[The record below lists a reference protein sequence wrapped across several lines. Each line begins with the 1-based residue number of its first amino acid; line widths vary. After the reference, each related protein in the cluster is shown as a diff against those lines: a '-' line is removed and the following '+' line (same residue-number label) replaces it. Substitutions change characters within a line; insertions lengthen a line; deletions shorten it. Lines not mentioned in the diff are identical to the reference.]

1 MDGKAFPRRYNGN
14 NSKFTTLKKSYT
26 IKKCHKQSKK
36 PNDDQEII
44 FSIHEMQ
51 SAIIPNIKKRPC
63 NSKKTLST
71 VEIWA
76 KK

>member
-1 MDGKAFPRRYNGN
+1 MAKLFQEDTMETIQNLLHF
-14 NSKFTTLKKSYT
+14 KKSYT
-26 IKKCHKQSKK
+26 VRKCHKQSKK

-44 FSIHEMQ
+44 FSIHERQ
-51 SAIIPNIKKRPC
+51 SAIIPNIKKRTC
-63 NSKKTLST
+63 NSKKILST